1 MQSDKDAIKA
11 EHEARERSR
20 ELENLVLEMFDLKN
34 RGEISQTEDKN
45 TLMGSYE
52 NIEYVKEGEEGEEE
66 EELDPSQIDDTPHEE
81 VDDGM
86 DISLKSEKVKVKGD
100 EKKRKSHKLIPEN
113 S

>member
-1 MQSDKDAIKA
+1 MEKFILVQSDKDAIKA

-34 RGEISQTEDKN
+34 RGEISQAEDTN

-66 EELDPSQIDDTPHEE
+66 EELDPS
-81 VDDGM
+81 
-86 DISLKSEKVKVKGD
+86 
-100 EKKRKSHKLIPEN
+100 
-113 S
+113 